1 MEFSHIR
8 DLLSN
13 KFAERSAQYGRL
25 FTVDADKDELYAL
38 YLDAFPAGTNPIF
51 RERREF
57 DCSTCRH
64 FLKNVG
70 PTVWIDDD
78 LNIHTLFEVET
89 GSPEQYQPVFDALDA
104 FIKRHRISDVYINYQ
119 RKVGDSITHALENGR
134 AVSYEHFEVLLPA
147 KMFADKKDIG
157 TLCGNYVSTRD
168 VFKRSLDEITVEAL
182 DTVLE
187 LISSNT
193 LYRGEEWK
201 SQLEKFKAY
210 KLKYDPLT
218 EDKKELYAWKYSEEA
233 GQVVGHLRNHSIGQL
248 LLDVSAD
255 MDLDQ
260 AVRRYEQ
267 IVAPANYKRP
277 KAIFTKKMLEEAQKK
292 VESLGLMASLP
303 RRFATLDDV
312 TVNNVLFVNRS
323 IASKISGNVFED
335 MAKEASVN
343 PKNFSKVEEIPIDK
357 FLSDVLP
364 NVSEVEALM
373 RGGLTQN
380 LVSVIAPQ
388 NKEAP
393 SLFKWNNGF
402 SWAYQGNMADS
413 DIRENVKAAGGKVD
427 GVLRFSIQ
435 WNDLGDW
442 DMNDEDAHCSIALA
456 NGQRSHIYYADRYDP
471 LTRGELDVDIINPKQ
486 GQPAVENITWSSKE
500 RLSDGTYNFFVH
512 CFAARGGRS
521 GFRAEVEFD
530 GTIYSFDY
538 NKPLQQGEDVKVAA
552 VTIKNGVISIEEL
565 LPSDVSCR
573 DVWGIKTNQFVPV
586 NMIMY
591 SPNYWDNQNGIGN
604 RHYFF
609 MLNGCVNPEN
619 PNGFYNEYLRNDLI
633 EHKRVFEAL
642 GSKMKVADD
651 PNQLSGLGFC
661 STRRNE
667 LIVRVKGNVQRVM
680 KIKF

>member
-1 MEFSHIR
+1 MDFSHIR
-8 DLLSN
+8 DLLSQ
-13 KFAERSAQYGRL
+13 KFNERVAQFGRL
-25 FTVDADKDELYAL
+25 FTVDLNKDELYAL
-38 YLDAFPAGTNPIF
+38 YLDSFPEGTNPIF

-57 DCSTCRH
+57 DCSMCRH
-64 FLKNVG
+64 FLKNIG
-70 PTVWIDDD
+70 ATVWIDAD
-78 LNIHTLFEVET
+78 LNVHSLFEAET

-104 FIKRHRISDVYINYQ
+104 FVKSHRINGIYMNYQ
-119 RKVGDSITHALENGR
+119 QTVGAPVTYAIENGKG
-134 AVSYEHFEVLLPA
+134 VEYEHFVVGLPTW
-147 KMFADKKDIG
+147 MFTQKKDIG
-157 TLCGNYVSTRD
+157 TVCGSYASTRD
-168 VFKRSLDEITVEAL
+168 VFKRSLDEITVEAVN
-182 DTVLE
+182 TILE

-201 SQLEKFKAY
+201 TQLEKFKTY
-210 KLKYDPLT
+210 KLKYDLLP

-233 GQVVGHLRNHSIGQL
+233 GKVVGHIRNHSIGQL

-292 VESLGLMASLP
+292 VEALGLMNALP
-303 RRFATLDDV
+303 RRFARLDDI
-312 TVNNVLFVNRS
+312 TVNNILFANRS
-323 IASKISGNVFED
+323 TAKKMAGNVFED

-343 PKNFSKVEEIPIDK
+343 PKAFSKVEEITIEK

-364 NVSEVEALM
+364 NATEVEAFMQSGLM
-373 RGGLTQN
+373 QN

-388 NKEAP
+388 DKEAP

-402 SWAYQGNMADS
+402 SWAYQGNLADS
-413 DIRENVKAAGGKVD
+413 NIRENVKAAGGKVD
-427 GVLRFSIQ
+427 GVMRFSIQ
-435 WNDLGDW
+435 WNDLDDW
-442 DMNDEDAHCSIALA
+442 DQNDEDAHCDIMLE
-456 NGQRSHIYYADRYDP
+456 NGR
-471 LTRGELDVDIINPKQ
+471 RGCVYFGNVHEPFTHGDLDVDIIHPQQ
-486 GQPAVENITWSSKE
+486 GKPAVENITWPDKKY
-500 RLSDGTYNFFVH
+500 LSDGTYNFFVH
-512 CFAARGGRS
+512 CYSGRGGQS
-521 GFRAEVEFD
+521 GFRAEIELD

-538 NKPLQQGEDVKVAA
+538 NKPLRTGEYVSVAA
-552 VTIKNGVISIEEL
+552 VTIKNGEFSIKEL
-565 LPSDVSCR
+565 LPSSMSSR

-591 SPNYWDNQNGIGN
+591 SPNYWDDQNGIGN
-604 RHYFF
+604 RHYLF
-609 MLNGCVNPEN
+609 MLDGCVNPEN

-642 GSKMKVADD
+642 GNRMKVEDD

-667 LIVRVKGNVQRVM
+667 LIVRVKGNVQRVL